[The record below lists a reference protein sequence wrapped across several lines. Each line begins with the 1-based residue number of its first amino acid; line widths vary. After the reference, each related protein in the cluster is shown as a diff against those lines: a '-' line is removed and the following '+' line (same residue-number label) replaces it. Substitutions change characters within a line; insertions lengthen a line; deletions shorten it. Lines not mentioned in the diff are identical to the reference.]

1 MLTLF
6 FLFTVDDVL
15 LHTQPAP
22 PVLFSLPCI
31 VQDGAIA
38 DSMEQGRPIWSALP
52 QDEKYNRKVL
62 KMPFPLLYKICVTLD
77 ILRADGND
85 VRMLAYELGISIP
98 DLAFLRQ
105 AAITQQPDNN
115 YFHSASYVVLS
126 KNHSLS
132 VKDFVGIM
140 ERIGR
145 DDIICLINNGSN

>member
-1 MLTLF
+1 MLTVF

-15 LHTQPAP
+15 LHTQSAS

-31 VQDGAIA
+31 VQDGAIV
-38 DSMEQGRPIWSALP
+38 DSMEQGRPIWSALS

-62 KMPFPLLYKICVTLD
+62 KMPFPLLYKICLTLD
-77 ILRADGND
+77 IPRADGND
-85 VRMLAYELGISIP
+85 FRMLAYELGISIP

-105 AAITQQPDNN
+105 AAITQQQDND
-115 YFHSASYVVLS
+115 YFHSTSYVVLS

-140 ERIGR
+140 EGIGR
-145 DDIICLINNGSN
+145 NDIICLINNWSN